1 MATLPQQPIVPARQA
16 FARLRSLWQR
26 WFLWVLLALLVMV
39 LLGTVVWLAGRHEAD
54 QVQAALDRDTSD
66 AVAELRGG
74 LQRNAQSLNALMT
87 DTRGRVRWPD
97 DEAAALL
104 RAHREWIRLEW
115 RDAQLQ
121 LRSAADSPYRARLFD
136 EATREASRSDIAL
149 ACAAASKLGGAAYSP
164 SHYVPV
170 ASGTGVEVM
179 EVCLPSEAGDYLI
192 ASYALRETL
201 IELVGPSLR
210 RGQEVA
216 FAEPD
221 GTRLATVG
229 APRRGGTRIFTSQQL
244 IDLPGVTLMLRVDGW
259 RAEPDL
265 FPNLLTGL
273 VTGVSIALI
282 SVLILL
288 ARDTRRRL
296 RAERELADTLAFRK
310 AMEDSVITGLRA
322 RDLQGRIT
330 YANPAFCAM
339 VGFSL
344 DELIGRPD
352 APYWPTELVHEYQ
365 QRQNLR
371 LAGGMPPREG
381 FESVYMRKNGTRF
394 PVLIFEAP
402 LLNAQRVQTGWM
414 SAFIDVSEQRRVEEL
429 SRASQERLQA
439 SARLATVG
447 EMASLLSHEL
457 TQPLAAIASYATGSL
472 NLLDGEPHGAPAELA
487 MALRRIEELSRASQE
502 RLQASAR
509 LATVGEMA
517 SLLSHEL
524 TQPLAAIASYASGSL
539 NLLGTDAKGDQ
550 GEVAMAVR
558 RIAEQA
564 DRAGQVIRSVH
575 DFVRRRDRTREA
587 VSPRALIDAVLPLV
601 QLQARKLGV
610 RIDIVLERDL
620 PQVLCDRTLV
630 EQVLLNLAR
639 NAMQA
644 MDVPGIHERVLLIR
658 AARGGGS
665 NSSSVDSA
673 GEARR
678 WLEFSVADI
687 GSGISDEVAKRLFTP
702 FFTTRSDGMGLGLSL
717 CRTVVEQHG
726 GALLFEPN
734 RPHGTVFRFT
744 LLAAVPTAPLPRVTE
759 STSP

>member
-487 MALRRIEELSRASQE
+487 MALRRI
-502 RLQASAR
+502 
-509 LATVGEMA
+509 G
-517 SLLSHEL
+517 
-524 TQPLAAIASYASGSL
+524 
-539 NLLGTDAKGDQ
+539 
-550 GEVAMAVR
+550 
-558 RIAEQA
+558 EQA
-564 DRAGQVIRSVH
+564 ERAGQVIRSVH